1 MGPFWSELYA
11 AILAVTTIEK
21 MLSKTV
27 KIPTPKTSKLVRK
40 TMGVRRL
47 AE

>member
-1 MGPFWSELYA
+1 MGPFWSDLYA

-27 KIPTPKTSKLVRK
+27 KVPTPKTSKPVRK
-40 TMGVRRL
+40 ITGVRIL
-47 AE
+47 A